1 LHPKAGE
8 LARSVIPKQRDFG
21 SCYAQCEEKPMT
33 GILIVTG
40 GSRGI
45 GAATARL
52 AASQGWDVAVN
63 FHKRE
68 DRAQQVV
75 NDIRAAGRRAIAVAG
90 DVGRDEEVV
99 KLFATVDR
107 ELGRVTGLVNNAGT
121 ISAYGLVEDL
131 PAPALAR
138 DIEVNVTG
146 VILCAREALR
156 RMCRRHGGAGGSI
169 VNISSRAAAMGM
181 PKEYVHYAATK
192 GAVTAFTIGL
202 AKEVADQGV
211 RVNCVSPGL
220 IGTEIQPPGRFA
232 RLGPTVPIGRA
243 GRPEEVAEAVLWLL
257 SEKASY
263 VTGADILVS
272 GGR

>member
-1 LHPKAGE
+1 
-8 LARSVIPKQRDFG
+8 
-21 SCYAQCEEKPMT
+21 MN

-52 AASQGWDVAVN
+52 AASHGWDVAVN
-63 FHKRE
+63 FHTRE
-68 DRAQQVV
+68 DRAQEVA
-75 NDIRAAGRRAIAVAG
+75 NDIPAAGRRAIAVAG
-90 DVGRDEEVV
+90 DVGREADVV

-107 ELGRVTGLVNNAGT
+107 ELGRATGLVNNAGT

-131 PAPALAR
+131 PAAGLAR
-138 DIEVNVTG
+138 DIGVNVTG

-156 RMCRRHGGAGGSI
+156 CMCRRHGGAGGSI

-192 GAVTAFTIGL
+192 GAVTAFTVGL
-202 AKEVADQGV
+202 AKEVANQGV

-220 IGTEIQPPGRFA
+220 IGTEIQPPERFA

-243 GRPEEVAEAVLWLL
+243 GRPEELAEAVLWLL

-263 VTGADILVS
+263 VTGAAFW
-272 GGR
+272 

>member
-1 LHPKAGE
+1 MSGVL
-8 LARSVIPKQRDFG
+8 V
-21 SCYAQCEEKPMT
+21 
-33 GILIVTG
+33 VTG

-52 AASQGWDVAVN
+52 AATHGWDVAVN
-63 FHKRE
+63 YHKRE
-68 DRAQQVV
+68 DRAQEVV
-75 NDIRAAGRRAIAVAG
+75 NDVRAAGRRAIAVSG
-90 DVGRDEEVV
+90 DVGREADVV
-99 KLFATVDR
+99 RLFATVDR
-107 ELGRVTGLVNNAGT
+107 ELGSVTGLVNNAGT

-131 PAPALAR
+131 PAAALAR
-138 DIEVNVTG
+138 DIEVNVSA
-146 VILCAREALR
+146 VILCAKEALS

-181 PKEYVHYAATK
+181 PREYVHYAATK
-192 GAVTAFTIGL
+192 GAIASFTIGL

-211 RVNCVSPGL
+211 RVNSVSPGL
-220 IGTEIQPPGRFA
+220 IDTEIQPPERFQ

-243 GRPEEVAEAVLWLL
+243 GQPVEVAEAVVWLL
-257 SEKASY
+257 SDAASY

>member
-1 LHPKAGE
+1 
-8 LARSVIPKQRDFG
+8 
-21 SCYAQCEEKPMT
+21 MT

-52 AASQGWDVAVN
+52 AAGHGWDVAVN
-63 FHKRE
+63 FHTRE
-68 DRAQQVV
+68 DRAQEIV
-75 NDIRAAGRRAIAVAG
+75 NDVRAAGRRAIAVAG
-90 DVGRDEEVV
+90 DVGREAEVV

-121 ISAYGLVEDL
+121 ISAYGPVEDL
-131 PAPALAR
+131 PAAALAR

-146 VILCAREALR
+146 VILCAKEALR
-156 RMCRRHGGAGGSI
+156 RMCRRHGGTGGCI

-202 AKEVADQGV
+202 AKEVANQGV

-220 IGTEIQPPGRFA
+220 IGTEIQPPERFQ